1 MDIMNLIQTL
11 GFPIAL
17 VVILIWFIKDSIKH
31 ERVTSENREARLIE
45 ANKSLSESLD
55 KTADTINNSNSV
67 NKELSETNRLLVD
80 KIEGKLEN
88 INGNIEKVLEKIDK

>member
-88 INGNIEKVLEKIDK
+88 IYGNIEKVLEKIDK